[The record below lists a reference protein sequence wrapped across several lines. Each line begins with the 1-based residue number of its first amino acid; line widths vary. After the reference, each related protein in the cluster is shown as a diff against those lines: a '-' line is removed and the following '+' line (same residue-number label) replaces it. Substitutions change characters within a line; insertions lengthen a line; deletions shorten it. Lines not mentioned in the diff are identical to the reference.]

1 MGIFV
6 SVGFSFRQRGGCSL
20 LDISPRFVEGSE
32 PLYLQLYRYFCTEI
46 QERRLISGTRLP
58 SVRAL
63 SGFLHVSK
71 TTVESAYHQLM
82 AEGYIESRERSGF
95 YVVDVE
101 WDGPMPVPTGKGQ
114 PPVKTVHVQT
124 PPPTTS
130 PVPVQYDF
138 HQARVDAEHFPFD
151 RWRKY
156 TNQCMQE
163 ENKHVLYYGDQQGEP
178 QLREELARYLGRAR
192 GVQATPE
199 QIVIGAGTQVMIS
212 LLGFLFGTR
221 GQAVAME
228 EPGYHGVRA
237 VFSHLGYD
245 VRPIRLAEDG
255 IDVEALNESGA
266 QLVYITPS
274 HQDPTG
280 IVMPYAKRLKLLHWA
295 NQTGSYIMEDD
306 YDGEFR
312 YHGKPIPSLQGL
324 DTQGR
329 VIYLGTFSKA
339 LLPSIRMSYMVLPKT
354 LLAVFQEK
362 LADFD
367 QSASRIHQETLALF
381 MKNGDWERHIRKMR
395 TLYRKKH
402 GALLQCLQEHFGA
415 YIQIKGQD
423 AGLSVTVEV
432 KSESTPQQ
440 LKQIAAASGVRV
452 YPTAHKWV
460 HPQENG
466 LPAFQCG
473 FGGQTIEEIEGGVRL
488 LKRAWEPY
496 LHKDMGEE

>member
-1 MGIFV
+1 M
-6 SVGFSFRQRGGCSL
+6 
-20 LDISPRFVEGSE
+20 LDISPRFVEGNE

-46 QERRLISGTRLP
+46 HERRLVSGTRLP

-63 SGFLHVSK
+63 TGFLQVSK

-95 YVVDVE
+95 YVVDME
-101 WDGPMPVPTGKGQ
+101 WDGLV
-114 PPVKTVHVQT
+114 
-124 PPPTTS
+124 PPTTGS
-130 PVPVQYDF
+130 QRVRMIPDEPSIPQGQHNAIQFDF
-138 HQARVDAEHFPFD
+138 HQARVDAEHFPFE

-156 TNQCMQE
+156 TNQCMQQ
-163 ENKHVLYYGDQQGEP
+163 ENKHVLYYGDGQGEP
-178 QLREELARYLGRAR
+178 QLREELASYLGRAR
-192 GVQATPE
+192 GVQATAE

-228 EPGYHGVRA
+228 EPGYNGVRT
-237 VFSHLGYD
+237 VFSHLGFD

-255 IDVEALNESGA
+255 IDVEALSASGA
-266 QLVYITPS
+266 RLVYITPS
-274 HQDPTG
+274 HQDPSG
-280 IVMPYAKRLKLLHWA
+280 IVMPYAKRVKLLHWA

-339 LLPSIRMSYMVLPKT
+339 LLPSIRMSYMVLPHE
-354 LLAVFQEK
+354 LLAVYREQ
-362 LADFD
+362 LVDFD

-402 GALLQCLQEHFGA
+402 GALLSSLQEQLGSS
-415 YIQIKGQD
+415 IEIKGQD

-432 KSESTPQQ
+432 KSACTSEQ
-440 LKQIAAASGVRV
+440 LTQIAATSGIRV
-452 YPTAHKWV
+452 YPTAHKWMQL
-460 HPQENG
+460 PPNRR
-466 LPAFQCG
+466 PAFQFG
-473 FGGQTIEEIEGGVRL
+473 FGGQSIEEIEAGIGL
-488 LKRAWEPY
+488 LKRVWEPY
-496 LHKDMGEE
+496 LHTDESGT

>member
-1 MGIFV
+1 M
-6 SVGFSFRQRGGCSL
+6 
-20 LDISPRFVEGSE
+20 LDISPRFVEGNE

-46 QERRLISGTRLP
+46 QGRRLVSGTRLP

-63 SGFLHVSK
+63 SGFLQVSK
-71 TTVESAYHQLM
+71 TTVESAYHQLL

-95 YVVDVE
+95 YVVDVD
-101 WDGPMPVPTGKGQ
+101 WDGPMPSGKGQ
-114 PPVKTVHVQT
+114 QLVEMACVQT
-124 PPPTTS
+124 TAPTPS
-130 PVPVQYDF
+130 PVPIQYDF
-138 HQARVDAEHFPFD
+138 HQARVDPDHFPFD

-163 ENKHVLYYGDQQGEP
+163 ENKHVLYYGDRQGEP

-192 GVQATPE
+192 GVQATSE

-255 IDVEALNESGA
+255 IDLEALGESGA
-266 QLVYITPS
+266 KLVYITPS
-274 HQDPTG
+274 HQDPSG
-280 IVMPYAKRLKLLHWA
+280 IVMPYAKRLKLLQWA
-295 NQTGSYIMEDD
+295 KQAGSYIMEDD

-339 LLPSIRMSYMVLPKT
+339 LLPSIRMSYMVLPHA
-354 LLAVFQEK
+354 LLAIYQEK

-402 GALLQCLQEHFGA
+402 GALLHSLQEQLGG

-432 KSESTPQQ
+432 KSASTSQQ
-440 LKQIAAASGVRV
+440 LTQIAAASGIRV
-452 YPTAHKWV
+452 YPTAHKWI
-460 HPQENG
+460 HPQDNG
-466 LPAFQCG
+466 RVAFQFG
-473 FGGQTIEEIEGGVRL
+473 FGGQTIEEIEAGIRL
-488 LKRAWEPY
+488 LKCAWEPY
-496 LHKDMGEE
+496 L

>member
-1 MGIFV
+1 M
-6 SVGFSFRQRGGCSL
+6 
-20 LDISPRFVEGSE
+20 LDISPRFVEGNE

-46 QERRLISGTRLP
+46 QGRRLVSGTRLP

-63 SGFLHVSK
+63 SGFLQVSK
-71 TTVESAYHQLM
+71 TTVESAYHQLL

-95 YVVDVE
+95 YVVDMD
-101 WDGPMPVPTGKGQ
+101 WDGPMPSGKGQ
-114 PPVKTVHVQT
+114 QLVEMACVQT
-124 PPPTTS
+124 TAPTPS
-130 PVPVQYDF
+130 PVPIQYDF
-138 HQARVDAEHFPFD
+138 HQARVDPDHFPFD

-163 ENKHVLYYGDQQGEP
+163 ENKHVLYYGDRQGEP

-255 IDVEALNESGA
+255 IDLEALGESGA
-266 QLVYITPS
+266 KLVYITPS
-274 HQDPTG
+274 HQDPSG
-280 IVMPYAKRLKLLHWA
+280 IVMPYAKRLKLLQWA
-295 NQTGSYIMEDD
+295 KQAGSYIMEDD

-339 LLPSIRMSYMVLPKT
+339 LLPSIRMSYMVLPHA
-354 LLAVFQEK
+354 LLAIYQEK

-402 GALLQCLQEHFGA
+402 GALLHSLQEQLGG

-432 KSESTPQQ
+432 KSASTSQQ
-440 LKQIAAASGVRV
+440 LTQIAAASGIRV
-452 YPTAHKWV
+452 YPTAHKWI
-460 HPQENG
+460 HPQDNG
-466 LPAFQCG
+466 RVAFQFG
-473 FGGQTIEEIEGGVRL
+473 FGGQTIEEIEAGIRL
-488 LKRAWEPY
+488 LKCAWEPY
-496 LHKDMGEE
+496 L